1 MLQSY
6 FYKEAENIINK
17 HDSDSTQN
25 DLEKYLKSNFK
36 NEPLEV
42 QKRIINEFF
51 NYGPL
56 HSLLNN
62 QNISEI
68 IINGPG
74 NIVYEESGQFIKH
87 TDNFYSQKTLDNFI
101 YKLNFE
107 TQTQINLHT
116 PHLNTN
122 WKGFRVHI
130 VTPPISSP
138 ACITLRR
145 HSHNKWNFENLIAGG
160 WANEEQISLL
170 KKQIN
175 DHKNI
180 LIVGPT
186 GSGKT
191 TILNCCLQSIA
202 ELDRCVI
209 IEDTDELI
217 CPNISS
223 TKLLT
228 RMEHSTDLTAYTQ
241 ADLLKQSLR
250 MRPNRIIVGEIRG
263 GEAKDY
269 LMALSTGHE
278 GGLCSLHA
286 NHPKQALLR
295 LEMLIQMGAPQWSL
309 KAIRQLIQ
317 LSLDLIV
324 TVNIK
329 NGKRFLQSIDRIN
342 SLEDSGFILEPIFNI
357 NNENHFK
364 LVNNYLD

>member
-1 MLQSY
+1 MLQEY
-6 FYKEAENIINK
+6 FYKEAESIISK
-17 HDSDSTQN
+17 HDSESTQI
-25 DLEKYLKSNFK
+25 DLEKFLKDNFK

-42 QKRIINEFF
+42 QNRIINEFF
-51 NYGPL
+51 GYGPL
-56 HSLLNN
+56 HSILGNT
-62 QNISEI
+62 NITEI
-68 IINGPG
+68 IIYSPK
-74 NIVYEESGQFIKH
+74 NIIYEENGTFIKH
-87 TDNFYSQKTLDNFI
+87 TDSFYNDKTFDNFI
-101 YKLNFE
+101 HKLNYE
-107 TQTQINLHT
+107 TQTQINLHK

-122 WKGFRVHI
+122 WNGFRVHI
-130 VTPPISSP
+130 IIPPISKSS
-138 ACITLRR
+138 CVTIRR
-145 HSHNKWNFENLIAGG
+145 HSHSKWNFENLIESG
-160 WANEEQISLL
+160 WAQESQILFLKEQIQ
-170 KKQIN
+170 KQ
-175 DHKNI
+175 KNI

-191 TILNCCLQSIA
+191 TILNCCLQSIPP
-202 ELDRCVI
+202 LDRCVI

-217 CPNISS
+217 CPNAAS

-228 RMEHSTDLTAYTQ
+228 RLEHSTNLIGYSQ

-309 KAIRQLIQ
+309 LAIRQLIQ

-329 NGKRFLQSIDRIN
+329 NNKRVLQSIDSLS
-342 SLEDSGFILEPIFNI
+342 SLEDSGFILESLFNNI
-357 NNENHFK
+357 QDNSFK
-364 LVNNYLD
+364 LLNNCAE